1 MPRGSAIVSRRR
13 HVKRIGRLV
22 CGLIAAIGLMAAV
35 PAVASAAL
43 SITGVSLSRTSGPP
57 GSVMI
62 GGINSSPITNSTVT
76 VSRSGSVLRSIRYYY
91 GGNVNNGECL
101 NNVST
106 STSTTTSQT
115 VNVRPALPRSPGTYT
130 TSFQAFDTN
139 GCTGTS
145 SNVASGGQVTATT
158 PTTNPTKELKCG
170 LSVALVLDESLS
182 IDAADVVRTRDAA
195 KAFVAALDDT
205 GASVA
210 VIAFAQRSRVLVP
223 YTEVDGETIGSTFN
237 PGLNNFANISSTAR
251 SGTNWESAFDEV
263 STGLPALP
271 DLVVFMT
278 DGDPNGTNA
287 TTSFTTTLDGGAD
300 IMTPAVAAAN
310 AVKEPSPGM
319 IGSRVFAIGVGAAVS
334 SPASVSRLTA
344 VSGTRE
350 GIDVEHSDY
359 TLLDHFAELEAKL
372 KAIVAGL
379 CGGTLNITKYDYGR
393 PGQFVEA
400 SGWTFKATL
409 TPPPTHE
416 WLVPN
421 EGLPPRRPSASVT
434 TGSDGEAEFLWK
446 LLGPGDARLSVVT
459 EEPKPGFH
467 LVLAQCKV
475 TDADGGVTEA
485 PPRTTG
491 SIIAEDLVVPPKGHV
506 TCVVENSRTVAHLTV
521 VKRLVPSDDTGRFD
535 LLVNGKTVLERVGNG
550 KIRLARPLGTYAVS
564 EQVSADQAITLAD
577 YTITTKCV
585 NNGAPAGQ
593 STDNTPVEVTLNSAN
608 DNIVCTITNTRVAGP
623 PGEDGEGGGLIPDE
637 PCNDIDNGIPECGD
651 IANAPR
657 LTVIKQMPA
666 HTRVGDRVPITITVR
681 NIGHATAHEVRVHET
696 PPPGG
701 QVVAAANHGSIQN
714 DGSVVWTVGNL
725 APGESRTVH
734 ATLLVTRT
742 GLHTDTAVASA
753 GNADP
758 AFDAAAVRAR
768 AAAPAPPP
776 PVVTG

>member
-22 CGLIAAIGLMAAV
+22 CGLVSAIGLMAAV

-43 SITGVSLSRTSGPP
+43 SITGVSLTRTNGPP

-62 GGINSSPITNSTVT
+62 GGINSSPISYSTLT
-76 VSRSGSVLRSIRYYY
+76 VARSGSVLRSVRYYY
-91 GGNVNNGECL
+91 GGNVNNGDCL

-106 STSTTTSQT
+106 SNTTTGSQT
-115 VNVRPALPRSPGTYT
+115 VNIRPALPRTPGTYT
-130 TSFQAFDTN
+130 TSFQAFNTN

-145 SNVASGGQVTATT
+145 SNVASGGTVTATT
-158 PTTNPTKELKCG
+158 PTANPVKELKCG

-195 KAFVAALDDT
+195 KAFVAALEDT

-223 YTEVDGETIGSTFN
+223 YTEVDADTIGSTFN

-251 SGTNWESAFDEV
+251 SGTNWQSAFNEV

-287 TTSFTTTLDGGAD
+287 TTSFTTTLDGGVD
-300 IMTPAVAAAN
+300 VMTPAVAAAN
-310 AVKEPSPGM
+310 AVKEPSPGVT
-319 IGSRVFAIGVGAAVS
+319 GSRVFAIGVGAAVS

-350 GIDVEHSDY
+350 GIDIEHSDY

-379 CGGTLNITKYDYGR
+379 CGGTLTITKYDYGR
-393 PGQFVEA
+393 PGQPVEA

-409 TPPPTHE
+409 TPPPAHE
-416 WLVPN
+416 WLVPT
-421 EGLPPRRPSASVT
+421 GSPAFRPSASVT
-434 TGSDGEAEFLWK
+434 TGADGEAEFLWK
-446 LLGPGDARLSVVT
+446 LVGPGDARVSVVT
-459 EEPKPGFH
+459 EAAKPGFH
-467 LVLAQCKV
+467 LVLAQCHV
-475 TDADGGVTEA
+475 TDADGHVTQSE
-485 PPRTTG
+485 PRTTEP
-491 SIIAEDLVVPPKGHV
+491 IAEGLVVPPKGHAS
-506 TCVVENSRTVAHLTV
+506 CVVENSRTVAHLTV
-521 VKRLVPSDDTGRFD
+521 VKHLVPSEDTGRFD
-535 LLVNGKTVLERVGNG
+535 LLVNGKAVLERIGNG
-550 KIRLARPLGTYAVS
+550 KIRLTRPLGSYEVS

-585 NNGAPAGQ
+585 NNGAAAGQ
-593 STDNTPVEVTLNSAN
+593 STDNAPVEVTLNSAD
-608 DNIVCTITNTRVAGP
+608 DNVVCTITNTRVAGP
-623 PGEDGEGGGLIPDE
+623 PGEGGEGGGLIPDE
-637 PCNDIDNGIPECGD
+637 ACNEIENGIPECGD

-657 LTVIKQMPA
+657 LTVIKRMPA
-666 HTRVGDRVPITITVR
+666 HARVGDRVPITITVS

-701 QVVAAANHGSIQN
+701 KIVAAADHGSLQS
-714 DGSVVWTVGNL
+714 DGTVIWDLGSL
-725 APGESRTVH
+725 APGHTATVH
-734 ATLLVTRT
+734 ATMLITST
-742 GLHTDTAVASA
+742 GLSTDTAVATA

-758 AFDAAAVRAR
+758 AFDAAAVRVR
-768 AAAPAPPP
+768 AAVHPPP